1 MIQAFNLCFHVY
13 STLTELIMDVIKEVI
28 AELVTESIGGYFG
41 LSSKRTSNLGW
52 VDLIFSAAKKATISQ
67 RNGCR

>member
-1 MIQAFNLCFHVY
+1 
-13 STLTELIMDVIKEVI
+13 MDVIKEVI